1 MSKWASF
8 ATGMGEGYLAG
19 KRYKDTKKER
29 DEDRQMMKDI
39 LMSRAEKTATDPVVA
54 GPSASVASSMVE
66 SDPLGI
72 RSMYDPEAKANG
84 GMVGEMP
91 KHHDKMSWQRG
102 SFKK

>member
-19 KRYKDTKKER
+19 KRYKETKQER
-29 DEDRQMMKDI
+29 EEDRQMMKNI
-39 LMSRAEKTATDPVVA
+39 LMSRNEGAADEGVKGYDFDDETADMLGLPRKKPV
-54 GPSASVASSMVE
+54 GMPM
-66 SDPLGI
+66 
-72 RSMYDPEAKANG
+72 ANG

>member
-8 ATGMGEGYLAG
+8 ATGMGEGYLAA

-29 DEDRQMMKDI
+29 DDDRQMLKDV
-39 LMSRAEKTATDPVVA
+39 LMGRNA
-54 GPSASVASSMVE
+54 GEEDML
-66 SDPLGI
+66 PLGMDEETAELTGL
-72 RSMYDPEAKANG
+72 RKKKTTGVPMANG

-91 KHHDKMSWQRG
+91 RHHDKMSWQRG

>member
-39 LMSRAEKTATDPVVA
+39 LMSRNSDSADSGMMGFEMDDETAEMTGLRRKKPV
-54 GPSASVASSMVE
+54 GMPM
-66 SDPLGI
+66 
-72 RSMYDPEAKANG
+72 ANG

>member
-19 KRYKDTKKER
+19 KRYKETKKER
-29 DEDRQMMKDI
+29 EEDRQMMKDI
-39 LMSRAEKTATDPVVA
+39 LMSRNSGAAE
-54 GPSASVASSMVE
+54 ASTL
-66 SDPLGI
+66 PLGMDDETAEMTGLK
-72 RSMYDPEAKANG
+72 RPGYAHG
-84 GMVGEMP
+84 GMIGEMP

>member
-19 KRYKDTKKER
+19 KRYKETKKER
-29 DEDRQMMKDI
+29 EEDRQMMKDI
-39 LMSRAEKTATDPVVA
+39 LMSRSEKTATDPVA
-54 GPSASVASSMVE
+54 ASSSAPAASSVVE
-66 SDPLGI
+66 SDPLGM
-72 RSMYDPEAKANG
+72 RSMYDPEYRANG
-84 GMVGEMP
+84 GMIGEMP